1 MNSNGI
7 AKARTTMD
15 QLDLEDL
22 KLATKIFRAIN
33 HPLRLN
39 IVRVIEEHKRLSVT
53 QIYFKLRIEQS
64 VASQH
69 LAILRECGL
78 LSATRDGKNIY
89 YALNPDRLSA
99 IIRTVE
105 TLKD

>member
-1 MNSNGI
+1 MGI
-7 AKARTTMD
+7 AKENITTE
-15 QLDLEDL
+15 QLQLEDL
-22 KLATKIFRAIN
+22 KLASSIFRAIN

-39 IVRVIEEHKRLSVT
+39 IIRLVDEFEKLTVT

-69 LAILRECGL
+69 LAILRESEVL
-78 LSATRDGKNIY
+78 LATRDGKNIY
-89 YALNPDRLSA
+89 YALNHRRMQGIVRCMD
-99 IIRTVE
+99 

>member
-1 MNSNGI
+1 MNGNAVLKLTNG
-7 AKARTTMD
+7 MD
-15 QLDLEDL
+15 QLDMEDL

-39 IVRVIEEHKRLSVT
+39 IVRLVEEHGRLSVT

-69 LAILRECGL
+69 LAVLRDCDVL
-78 LSATRDGKNIY
+78 LATRDGKNIFY
-89 YALNPDRLSA
+89 TVNPSRLSA
-99 IIRTVE
+99 ILRCIQ
-105 TLKD
+105 TLKV

>member
-1 MNSNGI
+1 MGI
-7 AKARTTMD
+7 PKENTATD
-15 QLDLEDL
+15 QLQLEDL
-22 KLATKIFRAIN
+22 KLAGSIFRAIN

-39 IVRVIEEHKRLSVT
+39 IVRLVDEFERLTVT

-69 LAILRECGL
+69 LAILRESEIL
-78 LSATRDGKNIY
+78 IATRDGKHIY
-89 YALNPDRLSA
+89 YALNHQRMQA
-99 IIRTVE
+99 IVRCID

>member
-1 MNSNGI
+1 MGL
-7 AKARTTMD
+7 AKENITRE
-15 QLDLEDL
+15 QLRLEDL
-22 KLATKIFRAIN
+22 KLSSSIFRAIN

-39 IVRVIEEHKRLSVT
+39 IVRLVDEFEKLTVT

-69 LAILRECGL
+69 LAILRESEIL
-78 LSATRDGKNIY
+78 FATRDGKHIY
-89 YALNPDRLSA
+89 YALNHRKMQAVVRCID
-99 IIRTVE
+99 

>member
-1 MNSNGI
+1 MNTNGI
-7 AKARTTMD
+7 VKLQTSMD

-22 KLATKIFRAIN
+22 KLATKVFRAIN

-39 IVRVIEEHKRLSVT
+39 IVRLIEEHGRLSVT

-69 LAILRECGL
+69 LAILRD
-78 LSATRDGKNIY
+78 SDVVTASRDGKNIHY
-89 YALNPDRLSA
+89 SINPSRLNA
-99 IIRTVE
+99 IIRSIQ
-105 TLKD
+105 TLRV

>member
-1 MNSNGI
+1 MGISNDNI
-7 AKARTTMD
+7 QNEQFK
-15 QLDLEDL
+15 LEEL
-22 KLATKIFRAIN
+22 KLASSIFRAIN

-39 IVRVIEEHKRLSVT
+39 IVRLVDEFEKLTVT

-69 LAILRECGL
+69 LAILRESEIL
-78 LSATRDGKNIY
+78 LATRDGKNIY
-89 YALNPDRLSA
+89 YTLNHRRMQA
-99 IIRTVE
+99 IVRCIE